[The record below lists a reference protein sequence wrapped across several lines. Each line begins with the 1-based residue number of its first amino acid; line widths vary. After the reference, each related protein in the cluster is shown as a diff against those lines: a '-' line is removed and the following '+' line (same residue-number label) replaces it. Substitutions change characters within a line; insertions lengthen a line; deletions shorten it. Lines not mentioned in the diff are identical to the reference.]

1 MVIRASRTRARQLTS
16 RQFNPHNVQMCV
28 LLIGKRCT
36 STMEFR
42 VTPLAFPSAFTP
54 IIKVADGRASCSC
67 RRRWRTQQQLV
78 GANKRRTKKAAGA
91 QLIHRR
97 GNRIPLWAVFQ
108 PLQVVLSFA
117 CSVASL
123 SRFPSHYLP
132 CQLQLPEAATAD
144 YLFDRGNPSTWC
156 AGLTAVHGTSSTTPP
171 FEAQRGTTL
180 PRYYNHFARITFACL
195 DF

>member
-1 MVIRASRTRARQLTS
+1 MSKCYKAQAI
-16 RQFNPHNVQMCV
+16 
-28 LLIGKRCT
+28 
-36 STMEFR
+36 
-42 VTPLAFPSAFTP
+42 
-54 IIKVADGRASCSC
+54 
-67 RRRWRTQQQLV
+67 
-78 GANKRRTKKAAGA
+78 TKKARVVP
-91 QLIHRR
+91 LIWCRDHC
-97 GNRIPLWAVFQ
+97 IPLWAGF
-108 PLQVVLSFA
+108 PSLQVVLSFA

-180 PRYYNHFARITFACL
+180 PRYCNHLAHITFACL
-195 DF
+195 DFCSARILFYLSCSGLLSELILFPLLNFAWIPRTYSFFPC

>member
-1 MVIRASRTRARQLTS
+1 MQAGNSQQMRKIQI
-16 RQFNPHNVQMCV
+16 HNKADVV
-28 LLIGKRCT
+28 PLIY
-36 STMEFR
+36 
-42 VTPLAFPSAFTP
+42 
-54 IIKVADGRASCSC
+54 C
-67 RRRWRTQQQLV
+67 R
-78 GANKRRTKKAAGA
+78 G
-91 QLIHRR
+91 HC
-97 GNRIPLWAVFQ
+97 IPLWAVF
-108 PLQVVLSFA
+108 PSLQVVLSFA

-171 FEAQRGTTL
+171 FEAQKGTTL

-195 DF
+195 DFWSARILIYLSCFGLLSEKILSYLLNFALIPRRYSFLPC

>member
-1 MVIRASRTRARQLTS
+1 MLASSCQLIYFVCAVILL
-16 RQFNPHNVQMCV
+16 V
-28 LLIGKRCT
+28 L
-36 STMEFR
+36 
-42 VTPLAFPSAFTP
+42 
-54 IIKVADGRASCSC
+54 CSC
-67 RRRWRTQQQLV
+67 CLSCCCCCCCCCCSCWYCCLHRQVSTNLQHMRTYVDKQNH
-78 GANKRRTKKAAGA
+78 NKADVVP
-91 QLIHRR
+91 LIYCR
-97 GNRIPLWAVFQ
+97 GHCIPLWAVF
-108 PLQVVLSFA
+108 PSLQVVLSFA

-180 PRYYNHFARITFACL
+180 PRYCNHLAHITFACL